1 MSFKYSVTC
10 FVGRALAC
18 GVLAACGAGTLATHA
33 QQAGAASQPMSAQS
47 TPEATTK
54 RSTRVKTAAKAH
66 TVKAIPA
73 ADLMQL
79 AQATSPPATAAG
91 GDVGSPQP
99 LQTVVVT
106 GTMIARPAAETAEAI
121 TVIQAS
127 ALKDEGLVDV
137 EQAVDQIAAN
147 MPSTNIALSVSTF
160 TGGGSYAN
168 LRGLGTS
175 RTLVLLDGQRLAYNV
190 VLGNAVDLSGI
201 PFSAIDSVQVL
212 REGASSLYGSDA
224 IAGVINFITKKNY
237 QGGEVEVDLD
247 RPQEN
252 GGGSAEAEFS
262 FGHGDLVSDGYNFMI
277 TGSYSEQQELRA
289 AQRSFALDGYD
300 PARGL
305 TSQFLNGPFG
315 PWPGSYEDANFNLWQ
330 VGYPACAGNPWLT
343 TAPGYCA
350 YVFSSATDLLPQSSE
365 ASGLASFTKALP
377 ANNTLRLQY
386 FYTRSKVVGWSGPQS
401 YGFAMDPSSPYY
413 PTAAESTCSGGAAS
427 CTAAAP
433 DLADGIF
440 AFWTDP
446 NNNRYQSNINT
457 EQRALLTFSGANGGW
472 DYSTDF
478 NYSVNKDT
486 SDARGGLPNEAI
498 LAPNG
503 VLSDLINPFGPQS
516 AAGQALINSSYQNG
530 PYVGGSLQ
538 RWSIG
543 GHASHELGDA
553 FHAGSPA
560 VLALGF
566 EANYD
571 KISYATTPL
580 AATLYS
586 ALGYA
591 PTSVV
596 GSRRVQGIF
605 AELDVPMSRTL
616 EVDIADRQDRYS
628 GFGNTNNGK
637 LLIRYQPSSQVTFR
651 GAASTGFRAPTLVN
665 LYEPLVLG
673 YNAGN
678 IAGVN
683 PTCLSGNYNSEFTS
697 GVCQSQGVSLTGG
710 NPKLQPETSENFDIG
725 VIIEPIRNL
734 GITVDY
740 YRILLKGAIATVP
753 ADAIYG
759 NPTAF
764 ASDYV
769 LNQAGS
775 LTPGPAESIECSPSY
790 TAPTCGYIIQ
800 TVQNTGGI
808 TTDGFDLSTNYRI
821 RTPVGNFSA
830 DLEGTLVT
838 HDRVQQYSGGPQ
850 VDVLGWFNSGTQ
862 PVLRWQHS
870 LMFHWTNP
878 AGNWGGGITNRYFS
892 SYIDEYPDGAG
903 NQRKVASQ
911 STWDG
916 YASYKPIHALTVL
929 LGIRNVLNTKP
940 PFSNENANFLA
951 GYNSNLSNPLLRTF
965 YANLKYEF

>member
-1 MSFKYSVTC
+1 MSIGHSVRY
-10 FVGRALAC
+10 FIGRALSFAA
-18 GVLAACGAGTLATHA
+18 LAACAAASAAALA
-33 QQAGAASQPMSAQS
+33 QQAN
-47 TPEATTK
+47 
-54 RSTRVKTAAKAH
+54 
-66 TVKAIPA
+66 
-73 ADLMQL
+73 
-79 AQATSPPATAAG
+79 TSPPGVMPPAAARTPAAEASAVKTNS
-91 GDVGSPQP
+91 DRAPIVLAQTTPQP
-99 LQTVVVT
+99 AASSNLTTPPQLQTVVIT
-106 GTMIARPAAETAEAI
+106 GTLIARPAAETAEAI
-121 TVIQAS
+121 TIVSAS
-127 ALKDEGLVDV
+127 TLKDQGLVNV

-237 QGGEVEVDLD
+237 QGGELDVDLD
-247 RPQEN
+247 RPQES
-252 GGGSAEAEFS
+252 GGGSGDAEFS
-262 FGHGDLVSDGYNFMI
+262 FGHGDLASDGYNFMI
-277 TGSYSEQQELRA
+277 TGSYSEQQEVQA

-305 TSQFLNGPFG
+305 STQFLNGPFG
-315 PWPGSYEDANFNLWQ
+315 PWPGSYLDANSNLWQ
-330 VGYPACAGNPWLT
+330 VGYPACPGNPWLT

-365 ASGLASFTKALP
+365 ASGLASFTKQLP

-401 YGFAMDPSSPYY
+401 FGFAMDPASPYY
-413 PTAAESTCSGGAAS
+413 PTAAESTCSGGGGCS
-427 CTAAAP
+427 TATP

-446 NNNRYQSNINT
+446 NNNRYQGNINT
-457 EQRALLTFSGANGGW
+457 EQRALLTFSGENSGW
-472 DYSTDF
+472 DYATDL

-486 SDARGGLPNEAI
+486 SDARGGLANEAL

-553 FHAGSPA
+553 FNAGSPA

-571 KISYATTPL
+571 KIAYATTPL
-580 AATLYS
+580 AAALYD
-586 ALGYA
+586 ALGYS
-591 PTSVV
+591 PTSVT

-605 AELDVPMSRTL
+605 AELDVPMSRNL

-628 GFGNTNNGK
+628 DFGETNNGK
-637 LLIRYQPSSQVTFR
+637 LSIRYRPSRHVTFR

-665 LYEPLVLG
+665 LYEPRVLG
-673 YNAGN
+673 FNGGN

-683 PTCLSGNYNSEFTS
+683 PTCVSGNYNSEFTS
-697 GVCQSQGVSLTGG
+697 GVCQSQGVSLSGG
-710 NPKLQPETSENFDIG
+710 NPKLQPETSENFDVG
-725 VIIEPIRNL
+725 VIVEPISNL
-734 GITVDY
+734 GITLDY
-740 YRILLKGAIATVP
+740 YRVLLKGALATIP
-753 ADAIYG
+753 ANAIYG
-759 NPTAF
+759 DPNTF

-769 LNQAGS
+769 LNEAGS
-775 LTPGPAESIECSPSY
+775 LTPGPAEPIECSPGY

-838 HDRVQQYSGGPQ
+838 HYRLQQYTGGPQ
-850 VDVLGWFNSGTQ
+850 VDLLGWFNSGTQ
-862 PVLRWQHS
+862 PVIRWQHS
-870 LMFHWTNP
+870 LMLHWTNP
-878 AGNWGGGITNRYFS
+878 GGNWGAGITNRYFS
-892 SYIDEYPDGAG
+892 PYIDEYPDGAG
-903 NQRKVASQ
+903 NQVKVASQ
-911 STWDG
+911 STWDV
-916 YASYKPIHALTVL
+916 YASYKPIHPLTVL
-929 LGIRNVLNTKP
+929 LGIRNVLNSNP

-951 GYNSNLSNPLLRTF
+951 GYNSNLSSPLLRTF
-965 YANLKYEF
+965 YADLKYQF